1 MATIDKPI
9 RPRELTIRLD
19 DERDLELHRTLHRI
33 ADDRDQPV
41 QDLVLGILR
50 EWVEARERQED
61 EADLAAIAEAAIAP
75 TVSWKRVRASLIA
88 AEDEATRLGE

>member
-9 RPRELTIRLD
+9 RPRDLTIRLD
-19 DERDLELHRTLHRI
+19 DERDVELHRTLLRI
-33 ADDRDQPV
+33 AGDRDQPL

-61 EADLAAIAEAAIAP
+61 EADLDAIAEAEIAP
-75 TVSWKRVRASLIA
+75 TASWKRARAALIA